1 MKSERGMQIL
11 EPLVNNVKFSS
22 ETNEQKTKI
31 MRNPGLS
38 PDTAESGAWKRPD
51 PQEGYSD
58 SQ

>member
-1 MKSERGMQIL
+1 MQIL

-38 PDTAESGAWKRPD
+38 PDTTESGAWKRPD